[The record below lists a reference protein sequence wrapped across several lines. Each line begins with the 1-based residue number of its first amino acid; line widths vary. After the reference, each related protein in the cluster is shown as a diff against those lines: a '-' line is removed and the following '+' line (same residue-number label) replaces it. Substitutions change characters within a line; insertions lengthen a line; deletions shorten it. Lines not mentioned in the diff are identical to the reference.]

1 MELLKITDRISCFP
15 HSEIPL
21 SADVGVIRCDDG
33 FWIYDVGST
42 DETAAAI
49 NNLPGFKNVVL
60 SHFHPDHA
68 GNIERVMYDMLYA
81 GAFTCK
87 RLGVGTAVE
96 DHLFFDNGIH
106 LFLLPSSHAKGCVGL
121 EYGDY
126 AFLGDATYSMVK
138 DGQIA
143 YNTGILKEQIA
154 VLKSLRADL
163 LLLSHSE
170 PFACHKTEVISRLEE
185 IYALRNRYSSYI
197 FPDGCVKFGMTAKK
211 PENEN
216 SYKGKFFD

>member
-1 MELLKITDRISCFP
+1 MELLKIADRISCFP
-15 HSEIPL
+15 HRESPL
-21 SADVGVIRCDDG
+21 SADVGLIRCDDG
-33 FWIYDVGST
+33 LWIYDVGSI
-42 DETAAAI
+42 EEVSAAI
-49 NNLPGFKNVVL
+49 NALPGYKNVVL

-68 GNIERVMYDMLYA
+68 GNVECVMYDMLYA

-87 RLGVGTAVE
+87 RLGVGMAVE

-143 YNTGILKEQIA
+143 YNAGILKEQIT
-154 VLKSLRADL
+154 VLRSLRANW

-170 PFACHKTEVISRLEE
+170 PFARYKTEVISQLEE
-185 IYALRNRYSSYI
+185 IYALRSKNSPYI
-197 FPDGCVKFGMTAKK
+197 FP
-211 PENEN
+211 E
-216 SYKGKFFD
+216 